1 MLYCLNQAYGQ
12 SNIAYFS
19 GSSYIVGD
27 QLNPNNTF
35 GVTFKTCYPT
45 QTLAYQPGQGSS
57 NISIQLIGGVAV
69 LQWTTTGGATYRVQ
83 GGLNLHDSNWN
94 SIQFTPSNGDL
105 TYAGNFSVVAQF
117 GTGNNSLLVNS
128 SLNSIQPIGQALFG
142 GTIRENAIATDYNG
156 CMNESLFTNTQNSSN
171 IVWQCSPGC
180 TPNVTNGK
188 TFYIQSIEFKY
199 SMDAIIFFN
208 VS

>member
-1 MLYCLNQAYGQ
+1 MLYFQNQAHGQ
-12 SNIAYFS
+12 SNLAYFN

-27 QLNPNNTF
+27 QLQPNNTF
-35 GVTFKTCYPT
+35 SVTFKTCYPT
-45 QTLAYQPGQGSS
+45 QTLVYQPGQGSS

-69 LQWTTTGGATYRVQ
+69 LQWTTVAGVTYRVQ

-94 SIQFTPSNGDL
+94 TIQFTPSSSNDSA
-105 TYAGNFSVVAQF
+105 YAGNFSVIAQF

-142 GTIRENAIATDYNG
+142 GTIQENSIVINYNG
-156 CMNESLFTNTQNSSN
+156 CMNESVFINTQNSSN

-180 TPNVTNGK
+180 TPGVTNGK
-188 TFYIQSIEFKY
+188 TL
-199 SMDAIIFFN
+199 
-208 VS
+208 